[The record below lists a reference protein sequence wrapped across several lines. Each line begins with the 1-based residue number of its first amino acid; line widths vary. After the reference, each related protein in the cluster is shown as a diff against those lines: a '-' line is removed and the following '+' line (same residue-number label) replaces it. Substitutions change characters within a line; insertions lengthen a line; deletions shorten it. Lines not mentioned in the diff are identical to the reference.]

1 MAISQPHNF
10 TRQTPAEL
18 PFGIRISLRPD
29 DPFARLVGADWQKI
43 HWFATERARDAAL
56 DDMSR
61 RHRFS
66 RVGDEPVLVFSKVE
80 RLGRDRRR

>member
-1 MAISQPHNF
+1 MAISQPHNV
-10 TRQTPAEL
+10 TRQIPAAL

-29 DPFARLVGADWQKI
+29 DPFARLVGAEWQRV
-43 HWFATERARDAAL
+43 HWYATERDRDAAL

-66 RVGDEPVLVFSKVE
+66 RVGDEPALVFSKVE
-80 RLGRDRRR
+80 LHGRSRRR